1 MSVPR
6 KLAAVVST
14 LCVAGATLV
23 ACANNERD
31 AVETEATQ
39 TQENGLF
46 ADAKARNTSRTVDER
61 FPSHPEVLIDES
73 YSGMST
79 SRMFLEKSET
89 AIVTGP
95 TMNEQ
100 LRGASL
106 SVASY
111 APMFRMTP
119 ENHESILEELARL
132 EAHTVLAVGDADL
145 TGINPE
151 TTIITDDFTDRAVEE
166 LIAMKLDKKQVTEP
180 QDVAAAVASLG
191 PESLAQLVPDFEPIP
206 EHLVKPEAPVTMVD
220 NKPTT
225 AKRTPLHA
233 FPIQSARDGGMA
245 PVVLAWPGT
254 SVAAIANARVY
265 GADVHVLDYPD
276 PRISKESMEL
286 VAGLADRPLIALGE
300 AFGTGEFLAEEIRF
314 GEQERPHLA
323 TGTPLVLPGQ
333 RMVALYGHQLTPVL
347 GVMGEQSPEE
357 SVDRVNELVSQYQQ
371 FSKEPVV
378 PAFEIIATV
387 ASGGPGP
394 DGNYSNES
402 EPEEL
407 VGYIDAITAAGGYA
421 VLDLQPGR
429 ASFLEQAKLYEGLL
443 KRPNVGL
450 ALDAEWNIGPDELPM
465 QRIGSATAEE
475 INVVSEWLAELV
487 REENL
492 PQKLFVIHQFQV
504 AMLPDREN
512 IDTLHP
518 ELAFVLHADGHGYPE
533 QKFDTWN
540 VLRQNLGSRYFM
552 AWKNFIDEDIPTF
565 TPEQT
570 MVDVQPQ
577 PWFVS
582 YQ

>member
-1 MSVPR
+1 MSVR
-6 KLAAVVST
+6 RNLALVVST
-14 LCVAGATLV
+14 ILVAGV
-23 ACANNERD
+23 ALTGCASD
-31 AVETEATQ
+31 GGDSAAETTTQ
-39 TQENGLF
+39 AQPTGLF
-46 ADAKARNTSRTVDER
+46 AEAKARNTSKTVDER
-61 FPSHPEVLIDES
+61 FPTTPHVLSDEDF
-73 YSGMST
+73 SGVSA
-79 SRMFLEKSET
+79 SQMFLEKSET

-119 ENHESILEELARL
+119 ENRQGIIDELGRL
-132 EAHTVLAVGDADL
+132 GAHTVLAVGDADL
-145 TGINPE
+145 TGINPK
-151 TTIITDDFTDRAVEE
+151 TTVITDDFTDRGIEE
-166 LIAMKLDKKQVTEP
+166 LIALKLDRVPVEAP
-180 QDVAAAVASLG
+180 EDVASAVAGLG
-191 PESLAQLVPDFEPIP
+191 AENTVQLVPSFEALSP
-206 EHLVKPEAPVTMVD
+206 HLVKTPEDPH
-220 NKPTT
+220 
-225 AKRTPLHA
+225 AKRTELHA

-254 SVAAIANARVY
+254 AVAAIANARVY
-265 GADVHVLDYPD
+265 GAEVHVLPYPD
-276 PRISKESMEL
+276 PRVSKESMEL
-286 VAGLADRPLIALGE
+286 VAGLADRPLIALGS

-314 GEQERPHLA
+314 GEKERPRLA
-323 TGTPLVLPGQ
+323 TGTPLALPGQ

-347 GVMGEQSPEE
+347 GVMGEQPPAE
-357 SVDRVNELVSQYQQ
+357 SVERVKELVAQYQE
-371 FSKEPVV
+371 FSDEPVV

-402 EPEEL
+402 APEEL
-407 VGYIDAITAAGGYA
+407 VGYIDAITDAGGYA
-421 VLDLQPGR
+421 VIDLQPGR
-429 ASFLEQAKLYEGLL
+429 ATFLEQAKLYEELL

-450 ALDAEWNIGPDELPM
+450 ALDSEWRIGPDELPM
-465 QRIGSATAEE
+465 QRIGSADAAE
-475 INVVSEWLAELV
+475 INEVSEWLAQLV
-487 REENL
+487 ERENL
-492 PQKLFVIHQFQV
+492 PQKLFVLHQFQL

-518 ELAFVLHADGHGYPE
+518 ELAFVLHADGHGVPE

-540 VLRQNLGSRYFM
+540 VLRQDLDPRYFM
-552 AWKNFIDEDIPTF
+552 AWKNFIDEDMPTF

-570 MVDVQPQ
+570 MTTVVPQ

>member
-1 MSVPR
+1 MSVR
-6 KLAAVVST
+6 RNLALVVST
-14 LCVAGATLV
+14 ILVAGV
-23 ACANNERD
+23 ALTGCASD
-31 AVETEATQ
+31 GGDSAAETTTQ
-39 TQENGLF
+39 AQPTGLF
-46 ADAKARNTSRTVDER
+46 AEAKARNTSKTVDER
-61 FPSHPEVLIDES
+61 FPTTPHVLSDEDF
-73 YSGMST
+73 SGVSA
-79 SRMFLEKSET
+79 SQMFLEKSET

-119 ENHESILEELARL
+119 ENRQGIIDELGRL
-132 EAHTVLAVGDADL
+132 GAHTVLAVGDADL
-145 TGINPE
+145 TGINPK
-151 TTIITDDFTDRAVEE
+151 TTVITDDFTDRGIEE
-166 LIAMKLDKKQVTEP
+166 LIALKLDRVPVEAP
-180 QDVAAAVASLG
+180 EDVASAVAGLG
-191 PESLAQLVPDFEPIP
+191 AENTVQLVPSFEALSP
-206 EHLVKPEAPVTMVD
+206 HLVKTPEDPH
-220 NKPTT
+220 
-225 AKRTPLHA
+225 AKRTELHA

-254 SVAAIANARVY
+254 AVAAIANARVY
-265 GADVHVLDYPD
+265 GAEVHVLPYPD
-276 PRISKESMEL
+276 PRVSKESMEL
-286 VAGLADRPLIALGE
+286 VAGLADRPLIALGS

-314 GEQERPHLA
+314 GEKERPRLA
-323 TGTPLVLPGQ
+323 TGTPLALPGQ

-347 GVMGEQSPEE
+347 GVMGEQPPAE
-357 SVDRVNELVSQYQQ
+357 SVERVKELVAQYQE
-371 FSKEPVV
+371 FSDEPVI

-402 EPEEL
+402 APEEL
-407 VGYIDAITAAGGYA
+407 VGYIDAITDAGGYA
-421 VLDLQPGR
+421 VIDLQPGR
-429 ASFLEQAKLYEGLL
+429 ATFLEQAKLYEELL

-450 ALDAEWNIGPDELPM
+450 ALDSEWRIGPDELPM
-465 QRIGSATAEE
+465 QRIGSADAAE
-475 INVVSEWLAELV
+475 INEVSEWLAQLV
-487 REENL
+487 ERENL
-492 PQKLFVIHQFQV
+492 PQKLFVLHQFQL

-518 ELAFVLHADGHGYPE
+518 ELAFVLHADGHGVPE

-540 VLRQNLGSRYFM
+540 VLRQDLDPRYFM
-552 AWKNFIDEDIPTF
+552 AWKNFIDEDMPTF

-570 MVDVQPQ
+570 MTTVVPQ